1 MCITLLVTTRVSTET
16 LNDFLR
22 LCIHSLRVECLILKL
37 FPNLQSI
44 LQEINKSLGVSFGLV
59 ADLFTFHSLFHRN
72 QLGFKQA
79 FVHSFGGLAG
89 RDILGIFEGHFV
101 LYTSHLFN
109 SLVSLSFSLFG

>member
-16 LNDFLR
+16 FDNLFR
-22 LCIHSLRVECLILKL
+22 LFIHSLRVECLILKL

-44 LQEINKSLGVSFGLV
+44 LQEIQESLGVSFGLV
-59 ADLFTFHSLFHRN
+59 ADLFAFHSLFHRS
-72 QLGFKQA
+72 QFSFKQA
-79 FVHSFGGLAG
+79 LVHSFGGLAG